1 MMRIYQEEFR
11 RLQEQLHS
19 QARQSLDLHKQIVKV
34 RLDPRPQQLSP
45 RTNPRRL
52 NCLVISLQKPVDSSV
67 DAESTTGRLLK
78 EVAALK
84 EAVIERDILLSS
96 ITDQLNQANEIQAK
110 RHAEETSR

>member
-1 MMRIYQEEFR
+1 MRIYQEELR
-11 RLQEQLHS
+11 RLQDQLHS
-19 QARQSLDLHKQIVKV
+19 QALQSLDLHKQIVKV
-34 RLDPRPQQLSP
+34 RLDPRPQQPSQ
-45 RTNPRRL
+45 RTNPHRL
-52 NCLVISLQKPVDSSV
+52 NSPVSLQKPVDSSV